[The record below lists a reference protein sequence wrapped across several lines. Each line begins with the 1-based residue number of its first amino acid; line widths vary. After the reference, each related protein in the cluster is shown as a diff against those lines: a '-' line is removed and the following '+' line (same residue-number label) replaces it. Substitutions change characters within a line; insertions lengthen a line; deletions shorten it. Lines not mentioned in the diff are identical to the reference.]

1 MITNSRKKMNGKKI
15 VNKNYISLKKVSGLS
30 TNEKINQIIIEIDKL
45 GIYHC
50 INYDGNNKKHFKI
63 L

>member
-1 MITNSRKKMNGKKI
+1 MNGKKI